1 MKKKG
6 WLQEKQI
13 RRQKEML
20 IGRVTAKIFA
30 HTVTHVGHSCN
41 IPCGDIRIKN
51 IGLPKH
57 CKNQPPRNKTTKR
70 NKNEEENIS
79 PDVHTKE
86 KEKKACC
93 KTLKID

>member
-1 MKKKG
+1 M
-6 WLQEKQI
+6 
-13 RRQKEML
+13 
-20 IGRVTAKIFA
+20 
-30 HTVTHVGHSCN
+30 CD

-51 IGLPKH
+51 LGFPKH

-70 NKNEEENIS
+70 NKSKEENIS
-79 PDVHTKE
+79 PDFSHKVHTKE